1 VIPDP
6 GQPRRHQHGADL
18 VAVQSGGMG
27 LVVQA
32 GPTHMRRRGDRD
44 ETLLFGVA
52 VEAGHAAGPADDRD
66 PGPARRAA
74 LGARAPDSITSCVPT
89 RSFSCAMVT
98 ESLAEDGVKA
108 APELPGTICNAMGAS
123 TPEATARDERRR
135 YVDDAGQLR
144 DPAGN
149 VVDPA
154 SESWWDRPWVGEAA
168 KLLGPEWMAGQD
180 PDDD

>member
-1 VIPDP
+1 MSRQIV
-6 GQPRRHQHGADL
+6 L
-18 VAVQSGGMG
+18 YV
-27 LVVQA
+27 
-32 GPTHMRRRGDRD
+32 
-44 ETLLFGVA
+44 
-52 VEAGHAAGPADDRD
+52 GHP
-66 PGPARRAA
+66 RRAA
-74 LGARAPDSITSCVPT
+74 LGARAPDSITSWVPT

-135 YVDDAGQLR
+135 YGDDAGQLR

-149 VVDPA
+149 VVDPT
-154 SESWWDRPWVGEAA
+154 SESWWDRPWAGEAA